1 MTREN
6 EERLQ
11 HSCPFCRQVVS
22 TSEENAEAEVMKRI
36 EANDPVVMCQMS
48 KILYAEAN
56 YSVVLEYFTK
66 AAELGDEE
74 AHYNL
79 ASIYGKGKVLR
90 RTRKRKYSI
99 LKRLQLVVIP
109 GEAHA

>member
-1 MTREN
+1 
-6 EERLQ
+6 LD
-11 HSCPFCRQVVS
+11 
-22 TSEENAEAEVMKRI
+22 VMKRI
-36 EANDPVVMCQMS
+36 EANDPVAMCQMS
-48 KILYAEAN
+48 LRLCDEEN
-56 YSVVLEYFTK
+56 YSVALEYFTK

-109 GEAHA
+109 QRGTFLDVKNWTITRSREQRNIS